1 MPCPVAQFL
10 QLLMLIGKHSPDN
23 HHQAHIPIQSTKSK
37 GTTLGTKIEKK
48 IHIKIQDM
56 CPPKITSSIIMEV
69 NENGL
74 EELADKKF
82 KRLIKIG
89 FRKLRVKKK
98 TEINEVRKLIHT
110 MKTEFKKIQNY

>member
-1 MPCPVAQFL
+1 
-10 QLLMLIGKHSPDN
+10 
-23 HHQAHIPIQSTKSK
+23 
-37 GTTLGTKIEKK
+37 
-48 IHIKIQDM
+48 M

-98 TEINEVRKLIHT
+98 
-110 MKTEFKKIQNY
+110 KKQR

>member
-1 MPCPVAQFL
+1 
-10 QLLMLIGKHSPDN
+10 
-23 HHQAHIPIQSTKSK
+23 
-37 GTTLGTKIEKK
+37 
-48 IHIKIQDM
+48 
-56 CPPKITSSIIMEV
+56 MEV
-69 NENGL
+69 NENSL

-98 TEINEVRKLIHT
+98 QINEVRKLIHN